1 MEELKAIAIRGVARA
16 IKWRCDGVTSQSRWL
31 RANIIFVPPARLHT
45 LQGSSL
51 FAESR
56 RSIVTHSKLFRI
68 HVGQA
73 ELVDEMKSLL
83 PTFTFDLCFEAVP
96 DFIVLHSHITFQ
108 YSVPCLFCIFLRT
121 CIYPITIQFLL
132 NFIVLRRTISIWVQN
147 IRQCV
152 C

>member
-1 MEELKAIAIRGVARA
+1 MEEFKAIAIRGVASA
-16 IKWRCDGVTSQSRWL
+16 IKWRCDRITSQSRRL
-31 RANIIFVPPARLHT
+31 RTNIIFVPPARLHT

-51 FAESR
+51 FADSR
-56 RSIVTHSKLFRI
+56 LSIVIYSKLFRI

-83 PTFTFDLCFEAVP
+83 PTFTFDLCFETVP

-108 YSVPCLFCIFLRT
+108 YPVPCLFCIFLRT
-121 CIYPITIQFLL
+121 SIYPIAIQFTL